1 VRQAPAGIET
11 PYVLAQI
18 DLPADG
24 VRVMATVIGVRAE
37 DVRLDMPVRLELSP
51 FGVAADGA
59 DLVGYHF
66 SAAALAGKPQPADLT

>member
-1 VRQAPAGIET
+1 VRQAPPGIET

-37 DVRLDMPVRLELSP
+37 DVRLDMSVRLELSP
-51 FGVAADGA
+51 FGVAEDGA
-59 DLVGYHF
+59 ALVGYRF
-66 SAAALAGKPQPADLT
+66 SAAALDGKSQGEYLT